1 MIELFF
7 YHALKKQ
14 PVFWVGLLLT
24 CWLTAMG
31 NTGNVQP
38 ENPRVISLAPH
49 ATEIMFKLGLGNLL
63 VGRSDYCL
71 YPPAANNIEQVG
83 GYLNIDYEKV
93 VRLSPDYILQFP
105 NSENRRKLEELSYT
119 VVDLPNETVDQIL
132 GSIEKI
138 GSLFRRQEKASRL
151 VTGIKDTL
159 NLVSRMEGAG
169 SSVNALL
176 VVGRQPLSLAQL
188 FVAGPETYL
197 SEIWEACGGT
207 NVMMNGPARY
217 FAVNEEDL
225 LKKEVNIILE
235 FHPDWDITTDRIRKE
250 REVWSLFSNLP
261 AVKQNEIH
269 FLSDRFY
276 LIPGPRISLIA
287 IKFHGII
294 QNYQNKQK

>member
-1 MIELFF
+1 LLKVFV
-7 YHALKKQ
+7 YLALKKK
-14 PVFWVGLLLT
+14 PVFWFGLLLSS
-24 CWLTAMG
+24 WLTVMG
-31 NTGNVQP
+31 SAGNRHP
-38 ENPRVISLAPH
+38 ENPRVVSLVPH

-71 YPPAANNIEQVG
+71 YPPAAGKIERVG

-93 VRLSPDYILQFP
+93 VRLRPDYVLQFP
-105 NSENRRKLEELSYT
+105 NGENRRKLEELDFK

-138 GSLFRRQEKASRL
+138 GRLFSRQEKANRL
-151 VTGIKDTL
+151 VAGIRDTL
-159 NLVSRMEGAG
+159 NLVSHSEEEGLPV
-169 SSVNALL
+169 SALL

-235 FHPDWDITTDRIRKE
+235 FHPDWDFTTDRIRKE
-250 REVWSLFSNLP
+250 REVWSLFGNLV

-276 LIPGPRISLIA
+276 LIPGPRISFIA
-287 IKFHGII
+287 IKFHEMIR
-294 QNYQNKQK
+294 NYQNKRK